1 MTTQP
6 ITIRTER
13 PEEFAA
19 LYDFIKTAFS
29 TAQVADGDEQEFT
42 DRLRAGGGY
51 IPQLGLVAQI
61 GDRIAGHIL
70 FTRFG
75 VKAGDGSTTELLLV
89 APLSV
94 ALEFRSQGVGSALM
108 REGLR
113 RAAELGFK
121 AALLVGDPAYY
132 GRFGFRQST
141 ELGIRNADGIPDR
154 YVQAIELTPGAL
166 QGTDATATF
175 AGM

>member
-1 MTTQP
+1 M
-6 ITIRTER
+6 TIRTER

-51 IPQLGLVAQI
+51 IPQLGQVAQI

>member
-1 MTTQP
+1 MTAKP
-6 ITIRTER
+6 ITIRPER
-13 PEEFAA
+13 SAEFAA

-29 TAQVADGDEQEFT
+29 TARVTDGDEQEFT
-42 DRLRAGGGY
+42 DRLRAGGNY
-51 IPQLGLVAQI
+51 IPELALVAEI
-61 GDRIAGHIL
+61 GGEIAGHIL
-70 FTRFG
+70 FTRFR
-75 VKAGDGSTTELLLV
+75 VNAGDGSATELLLV
-89 APLSV
+89 APLCV
-94 ALEFRSQGVGSALM
+94 ALEYRSQGVGSALM

-141 ELGIRNADGIPDR
+141 EWGIRNADGIPDR

>member
-1 MTTQP
+1 MGTPNLRPET
-6 ITIRTER
+6 

-19 LYDFIKTAFS
+19 LHDFIKTAFS
-29 TAQVADGDEQEFT
+29 TAAVSDGGEQDFT
-42 DRLRAGGGY
+42 DRLRAGSGY
-51 IPQLGLVAQI
+51 IPALALVAEVD
-61 GDRIAGHIL
+61 GKIAGHIL
-70 FTRFG
+70 FTRFEVQGDDG
-75 VKAGDGSTTELLLV
+75 VPVELLLV

-94 ALEFRSQGVGSALM
+94 ALEYRSQGIGSALM

-113 RAAELGFK
+113 RAVQLGFR

-141 ELGIRNADGIPDR
+141 ELGIRNADGIPDV
-154 YVQAIELTPGAL
+154 YVQALELVPGAL
-166 QGTDATATF
+166 QGISATATF

>member
-1 MTTQP
+1 M
-6 ITIRTER
+6 TIRPER
-13 PEEFAA
+13 PAEFAA
-19 LYDFIKTAFS
+19 LHDFIKTAFS
-29 TAQVADGDEQEFT
+29 TARVADGDEQEFT

-51 IPQLGLVAQI
+51 IPELGLVAEI
-61 GDRIAGHIL
+61 EGRIAGHIL

-94 ALEFRSQGVGSALM
+94 ALEYRSQGVGSALM

-113 RAAELGFK
+113 RGAALGFK
-121 AALLVGDPAYY
+121 AALLVGDPDYY

-141 ELGIRNADGIPDR
+141 EWGIRNTDGIPDR
-154 YVQAIELTPGAL
+154 YVQAIELVPGAL
-166 QGTDATATF
+166 RETDATATF

>member
-1 MTTQP
+1 M
-6 ITIRTER
+6 TIRTER

-141 ELGIRNADGIPDR
+141 ELGIHNADGIPDR